1 MAKALILTGITGTQV
16 GLQTALA
23 KRSTV
28 IGSSPS
34 CDVVLHDRQV
44 LPRHA
49 EIRQVLDRWFVVPLV
64 ADARV
69 FVNGNPVTSQG
80 RLLEGDL
87 VTMGSA
93 TFKASL
99 SETSERA
106 LGR

>member
-1 MAKALILTGITGTQV
+1 MAKALILTGITGTRV

-28 IGSSPS
+28 IGSSPT
-34 CDVVLHDRQV
+34 CDIILHDRQV

-49 EIRQVLDRWFVVPLV
+49 EIRQVLDRWFVVPL
-64 ADARV
+64 DTGSRI

-87 VTMGSA
+87 VTVGSA

-106 LGR
+106 IGR